1 MEKKTKTEDLQVRPK
16 NVRESDDYSHVVAGR
31 GKNDALR
38 SLLKWGL
45 IDQKISIPTRLRFS
59 LKSLMVVIALAS
71 FASICFKGYVDYRD
85 SGRISIRLET
95 GYEIVSHED
104 IVSVDW
110 DSQTYLLSKGTKTLL
125 YNTYFKGSPRGIVSP
140 DSYLPFDFCV
150 DEKVLYSGK
159 LISQS
164 DVSQAAIND
173 IQAKLNALKNSALW
187 LPELGAVIDIHPGSK
202 DDNSISIAPLYPSQP
217 VPKHLKDLRFQESLK
232 RCLKYHRKLRY
243 QSR

>member
-1 MEKKTKTEDLQVRPK
+1 MEKKAKTEDLQVRPK

-125 YNTYFKGSPRGIVSP
+125 YNTYFKGSPP

-164 DVSQAAIND
+164 
-173 IQAKLNALKNSALW
+173 LW
-187 LPELGAVIDIHPGSK
+187 LPELGAVIDIYPGSK
-202 DDNSISIAPLYPSQP
+202 DDNSISIAPCYPSQP

>member
-125 YNTYFKGSPRGIVSP
+125 YNTYFKGSPP

-164 DVSQAAIND
+164 
-173 IQAKLNALKNSALW
+173 LW
-187 LPELGAVIDIHPGSK
+187 LPELGAVIDIYPGSK
-202 DDNSISIAPLYPSQP
+202 DDNSISIAPCYPSQP

>member
-45 IDQKISIPTRLRFS
+45 IDQKISIPP
-59 LKSLMVVIALAS
+59 
-71 FASICFKGYVDYRD
+71 C
-85 SGRISIRLET
+85 
-95 GYEIVSHED
+95 
-104 IVSVDW
+104 
-110 DSQTYLLSKGTKTLL
+110 
-125 YNTYFKGSPRGIVSP
+125 
-140 DSYLPFDFCV
+140 
-150 DEKVLYSGK
+150 
-159 LISQS
+159 
-164 DVSQAAIND
+164 
-173 IQAKLNALKNSALW
+173 
-187 LPELGAVIDIHPGSK
+187 
-202 DDNSISIAPLYPSQP
+202 YPSQP